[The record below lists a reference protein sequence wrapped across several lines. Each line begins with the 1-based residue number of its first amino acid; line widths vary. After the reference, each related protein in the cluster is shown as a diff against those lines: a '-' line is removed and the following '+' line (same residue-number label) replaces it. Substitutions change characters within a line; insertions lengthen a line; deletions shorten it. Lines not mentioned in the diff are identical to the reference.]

1 MVRNTLAIGLSLA
14 GVACGLTLLY
24 LAMRSVMDVGGFCA
38 EGGPFA
44 IEQHC
49 PQGVPGIMV
58 GGILGGIVLA
68 FVYVGVAV
76 WRRIPSF
83 AMLLWPA
90 LFLSLGWNFLE
101 YAFDPPGTGG
111 GVVWG
116 WLICGIVFML
126 MGGLPLLVM
135 LPATVR
141 GFTRDRSRLAAG
153 RRGCR
158 SPRCS
163 ASRPGCSRRR
173 RRGRAWW
180 RKLER
185 LAKLHERGAL
195 TDDEYAAREGEAPV
209 SAGLR
214 FYWFVVQVAAV
225 AGGIYAGWWI
235 FNWAT

>member
-1 MVRNTLAIGLSLA
+1 MFRNTIAIGLSLA
-14 GVACGLTLLY
+14 GVACGLTLVY
-24 LAMRSVMDVGGFCA
+24 LSMRAVMDVGGFCA
-38 EGGPFA
+38 EGGPFV

-58 GGILGGIVLA
+58 GGILGGLVLA

-76 WRRIPSF
+76 WRGIPSF

-141 GFTRDRSRLAAG
+141 GFTHEKKPPRGWPVGMPLAQMQRVAARVQPSTATRVG
-153 RRGCR
+153 MVDE
-158 SPRCS
+158 
-163 ASRPGCSRRR
+163 
-173 RRGRAWW
+173 
-180 RKLER
+180 LER
-185 LAKLHERGAL
+185 LAKLHDRGAL
-195 TDDEYAAREGEAPV
+195 TDDEYAAAKAR
-209 SAGLR
+209 LL
-214 FYWFVVQVAAV
+214 
-225 AGGIYAGWWI
+225 
-235 FNWAT
+235 